1 MNFEDIEI
9 PTDIEYTFYVCLC
22 INSEW
27 EHNIGHIGISI
38 YDYSSGKFGNA
49 NDKHI
54 LLATKK
60 VKIKIP
66 KTIIDFRGELVGG
79 LEEQKEKELA
89 EHHMK
94 MKAFQD
100 KIDNLLA
107 IEYKLEEKTT

>member
-9 PTDIEYTFYVCLC
+9 PTEIEETFYVCIC

-27 EHNIGHIGISI
+27 GHNIGRIQTSI
-38 YDYSSGKFGNA
+38 YDYSTGKYSSVD
-49 NDKHI
+49 DKHV

-66 KTIIDFRGELVGG
+66 KVIIDFRGEIVSS
-79 LEEQKEKELA
+79 LEAQKEKELA

-107 IEYKLEEKTT
+107 IECKPEEKTA